1 LIALELVYVLSGV
14 IAGTFAG
21 LLPGIGV
28 LTTLILSYPFLHGA
42 DIIQLILFYM
52 ALAATVQFTGTI
64 PAVFAGLPG
73 ENNSIP
79 AVHEGAKFA
88 RRYRSDI
95 AVGVCALGS
104 AVGAVVAVLIFMTFS
119 SYALPAFSTVISTR
133 FHSILFLIVMGSFL
147 VFFNHRRVHVN
158 LALITIGMIFGM
170 VGESPVVE
178 TYRWNFGIDD
188 LQQGFAK
195 VPFVSGLLVM
205 PILFK
210 KYAKFEILDHSI
222 RTTFVMPMV
231 AFLRNITSSI
241 RGSVLGFVCGLVP
254 GVTTMLA
261 STMSHT
267 IESRLHPNRPVR
279 KIIAAETGNN
289 SGQFASLLPLLLFGI
304 PITGSEIFLYHMLV
318 DAGWNPDQFEMI
330 GENVTMIF
338 QTVLPYFVMVNVLGV
353 MISWPMAKYSMVI
366 FRMPYVYIAIFVTAI
381 IVLANWYLGYNQ
393 FRSVSFLLQLAFFS
407 IIGICLRKYDIL
419 PAVAAFLLS
428 DKIEA
433 VAVREYIFMIH

>member
-1 LIALELVYVLSGV
+1 MILELIYVVFGVLSGTV
-14 IAGTFAG
+14 AG

-28 LTTLILSYPFLHGA
+28 LTTLILTFPFLQGA
-42 DIIQLILFYM
+42 DVTQLILFYM

-64 PAVFAGLPG
+64 PAVFAGIPG

-104 AVGAVVAVLIFMTFS
+104 AFGALVSVAIFMLFS
-119 SYALPAFSTVISTR
+119 QYALPAFGTAVSTR
-133 FHSILFLIVMGSFL
+133 FHTILFAVVIVSFML
-147 VFFNHRRVHVN
+147 FFNKGKIHIN
-158 LALITIGMIFGM
+158 LALLALGMVLGM
-170 VGESPVVE
+170 VGESPVSRDLRF
-178 TYRWNFGIDD
+178 TFGFEPLEWGLD
-188 LQQGFAK
+188 K
-195 VPFVSGLLVM
+195 VPFVSGMLVM
-205 PILFK
+205 PILAN
-210 KYAKFEILDHSI
+210 KYEKFEILEQHI
-222 RTTFVMPMV
+222 KTTFVVPCM
-231 AFLRNITSSI
+231 AFVRNFSSSV

-261 STMSHT
+261 STMSHA
-267 IESRLHPNRPVR
+267 IESKLHPTKPIK

-318 DAGWNPDQFEMI
+318 DAGWNPEQFDRI

-338 QTVLPYFVMVNVLGV
+338 QTVLPYFVLVNILGV
-353 MISWPMAKYSMVI
+353 IISWPMAKYSMFV
-366 FRMPYVYIAIFVTAI
+366 FRLPYVYIATFVMLVIA
-381 IVLANWYLGYNQ
+381 LANLYIGHVDFKPIGYMVQ
-393 FRSVSFLLQLAFFS
+393 LFVFSVL
-407 IIGICLRKYDIL
+407 GICLRKHNLL

-433 VAVREYIFMIH
+433 VAVREYLFFIN